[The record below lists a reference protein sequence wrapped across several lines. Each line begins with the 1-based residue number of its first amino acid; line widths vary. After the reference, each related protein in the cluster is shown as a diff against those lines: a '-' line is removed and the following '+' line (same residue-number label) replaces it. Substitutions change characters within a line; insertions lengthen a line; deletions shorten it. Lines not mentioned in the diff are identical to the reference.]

1 MLPVSTLSSDARSLE
16 WGLMIW
22 IPNMLQVLLGTRF
35 EKPCSRALTL
45 NWSTPTCGG
54 QNFARGEGSER
65 VHWNL
70 STPPYLYVFFPKTP
84 LRFPSEHAARQ
95 SPLSS
100 HIALSHFAKEKHAP
114 HPFLALTSSVK
125 PLWILNKCSKVQPTP
140 LLIRAP
146 EVSLSIF
153 AVDGFL
159 RVCVCVSGSVI
170 SNSATP
176 WTIAHQAP
184 LSMGFSRQGYWS
196 GLPCPPPGDLPNPG
210 IKLGSPVLQADSLLS
225 EPPGKPYSL
234 VNKK

>member
-22 IPNMLQVLLGTRF
+22 IPNMLQVLLGTCF

-84 LRFPSEHAARQ
+84 LRFPSEHAGRQ
-95 SPLSS
+95 SPLPS

-114 HPFLALTSSVK
+114 HPFLTLTSSVK
-125 PLWILNKCSKVQPTP
+125 PSWILNKCSKVQPMP

-146 EVSLSIF
+146 EVSPSIF
-153 AVDGFL
+153 ST
-159 RVCVCVSGSVI
+159 CVCERLSHI
-170 SNSATP
+170 
-176 WTIAHQAP
+176 QFCDP
-184 LSMGFSRQGYWS
+184 LDWS
-196 GLPCPPPGDLPNPG
+196 PPGSSVHG
-210 IKLGSPVLQADSLLS
+210 ILQARILEWVTMPSSRGSSWPRD
-225 EPPGKPYSL
+225 
-234 VNKK
+234 